1 MNATDSTNWR
11 YSADNNERATE
22 NGKDRAVP
30 DKNHKSHRV
39 PFALGEVQVYP
50 SRNEMCARGESVRLQ
65 PKVMDVLCYLA
76 QHHERVISNDELIAQ
91 VWSGRIVTHGSVQ
104 KSINLLRK
112 ALSELVG
119 EQEFVTHYSKKGYQL
134 QVTPVV
140 LASEPNEHHSDR
152 ARRLRQLALAAL
164 ALSLGIVGVYLYT
177 IRHTLLIPVDH
188 RTDFATV
195 RAYTSEVGHERAGEP
210 HPDNQ
215 HMVYVRE
222 RFTGDGAGTESELVI
237 RDGQGDDWVL
247 AGSAGSWVDLAW
259 SPGGKQLAAVELIYE
274 AGPLLR
280 PNQNVR
286 APLLYDVHVF
296 SVDLRTQMVNET
308 HRLSQWQGRINS
320 ITWWDDNTL
329 ELVATQGHGALSRR
343 YRYAVQSQ
351 RLSPLESLDFV
362 ANPLISKV
370 HNGLTAVASL
380 HDGRTRVDFLRRDQ
394 SRFASQP
401 LEAAATDLSWV
412 PDGSGVLAHAPD
424 QQSLTLV
431 RRDGRTQ
438 SLFLPYRADTWL
450 STPRY
455 SADGNRL
462 FFTEERPQTPLW
474 RHTLAGVQE
483 PVIQNPYLNY
493 GARFSP
499 DGERF
504 VYLSVRNNQTQIWLV
519 DNERERQLFRHHGD
533 DHIHDLLWTPDD
545 LLVYTVG
552 DHMVVADPKESELT
566 RAHLNGAAALRPLT
580 YRASTQD
587 VVVLNRTGDVDNLWR
602 LNIATG
608 QDRQLTFGAVATAV
622 GDQDAVY
629 FQYVGQSGLWL
640 WRSASGELEQLTP
653 SFTRDSQL
661 LALTADGLF
670 YTVGDRC
677 RESDIYFFRFADQKS
692 TRYMTRGTVS
702 VSTNA
707 FHPDQGALYTPCDIV
722 EADIMMLE

>member
-1 MNATDSTNWR
+1 
-11 YSADNNERATE
+11 
-22 NGKDRAVP
+22 
-30 DKNHKSHRV
+30 
-39 PFALGEVQVYP
+39 
-50 SRNEMCARGESVRLQ
+50 
-65 PKVMDVLCYLA
+65 MDVLCYLA
-76 QHHERVISNDELIAQ
+76 QYHERVISNDELIAQ

-140 LASEPNEHHSDR
+140 LASEPNEHHSNR
-152 ARRLRQLALAAL
+152 ARRLRHLGLAAL
-164 ALSLGIVGVYLYT
+164 ALSLGILGLYLYT
-177 IRHTLLIPVDH
+177 IRHTLLIPANH

-222 RFTGDGAGTESELVI
+222 RFTGDGTESELVI

-286 APLLYDVHVF
+286 APLLYDLHVF

-320 ITWWDDNTL
+320 ITWWDDSTL
-329 ELVATQGHGALSRR
+329 EVVATQGHGALNRR

-394 SRFASQP
+394 SRFASQQ
-401 LEAAATDLSWV
+401 LEAAAPDLSWV

-462 FFTEERPQTPLW
+462 FFTEERPQTP
-474 RHTLAGVQE
+474 RSEERRVGKECRSGRAAAQAEDGIRDGHVTGVQTCAL
-483 PVIQNPYLNY
+483 PIL
-493 GARFSP
+493 GARWQRCACPCARSTKP
-499 DGERF
+499 DTGAPGRKDPVALF
-504 VYLSVRNNQTQIWLV
+504 TVPGRHLALHASLQR
-519 DNERERQLFRHHGD
+519 RRQ
-533 DHIHDLLWTPDD
+533 
-545 LLVYTVG
+545 
-552 DHMVVADPKESELT
+552 S
-566 RAHLNGAAALRPLT
+566 
-580 YRASTQD
+580 
-587 VVVLNRTGDVDNLWR
+587 VVLHRRTPANAVM
-602 LNIATG
+602 ATHPRG
-608 QDRQLTFGAVATAV
+608 GTGTGHSKSLFK
-622 GDQDAVY
+622 
-629 FQYVGQSGLWL
+629 L
-640 WRSASGELEQLTP
+640 RSA
-653 SFTRDSQL
+653 
-661 LALTADGLF
+661 LF
-670 YTVGDRC
+670 ARW
-677 RESDIYFFRFADQKS
+677 
-692 TRYMTRGTVS
+692 
-702 VSTNA
+702 
-707 FHPDQGALYTPCDIV
+707 
-722 EADIMMLE
+722 